1 MSDIIQNTF
10 IRSKKSKPHC
20 GSTFRKILSHGE
32 KSMTSHL
39 FSKLALATAAT
50 VILMTPAYASKD
62 TQAETL
68 VKKMYQQAFT
78 ELKKTMEPLFDD
90 YVKKYGTKE
99 FAKIWQCGEDHLSV
113 DGAILFDTDPLFF
126 CTQVPEIKPK
136 TFEIKALAGDE
147 LVAVSAISAQTGND
161 SYSGVYVVT
170 CDEGKC
176 KISDFIYSFGSAK
189 YTIIEAYPECMT
201 KN

>member
-1 MSDIIQNTF
+1 
-10 IRSKKSKPHC
+10 
-20 GSTFRKILSHGE
+20 
-32 KSMTSHL
+32 MTSHL
-39 FSKLALATAAT
+39 FSKLALATAST
-50 VILMTPAYASKD
+50 VLLMTPAYASKD
-62 TQAETL
+62 THAETL

-78 ELKKTMEPLFDD
+78 ELKKTMLPSFDD

-99 FAKIWQCGEDHLSV
+99 FAKIWQCGSV
-113 DGAILFDTDPLFF
+113 ASEGEILFDTDPLFF
-126 CTQVPEIKPK
+126 WTQDPDIKPK
-136 TFEIKALAGDE
+136 TFEIKALSGAGDYSN
-147 LVAVSAISAQTGND
+147 LVTVSAKTGD
-161 SYSGVYVVT
+161 GSDSGVYVVT

>member
-1 MSDIIQNTF
+1 
-10 IRSKKSKPHC
+10 
-20 GSTFRKILSHGE
+20 
-32 KSMTSHL
+32 MTSHL

-126 CTQVPEIKPK
+126 WTQDPEIKPK
-136 TFEIKALAGDE
+136 DFDIDGLKGNSLVTVSVKAGDE
-147 LVAVSAISAQTGND
+147 SDSAVSASSA
-161 SYSGVYVVT
+161 S
-170 CDEGKC
+170 
-176 KISDFIYSFGSAK
+176 
-189 YTIIEAYPECMT
+189 
-201 KN
+201 